1 MAEHPQDWHPQDWP
15 NDEACALLKNHDK
28 RIERLELEQDSLKGL
43 LAELR
48 EDLQRMRESITKQ
61 LNSTMLMILASVV
74 LYIVAQLFGLSHG

>member
-1 MAEHPQDWHPQDWP
+1 MAEHSQDWP
-15 NDEACALLKNHDK
+15 NDEAWALLKAHDK

-48 EDLQRMRESITKQ
+48 EDLHRMREGITKQ

-74 LYIVAQLFGLSHG
+74 LYIVAQLFGLSHGG

>member
-1 MAEHPQDWHPQDWP
+1 MAEHPQDWP
-15 NDEACALLKNHDK
+15 NDEAWALLKNHDK

-74 LYIVAQLFGLSHG
+74 LYIMAQLFGLSHG